1 MYRQLLLSLAVLGIY
16 SEFRCSNSN
25 KTSAR
30 LIFSKRIFY
39 KYLLKLTEP
48 LINFNY
54 LGLLCNFLRGT
65 SQTTEGCSSWPRIFP
80 SFLWLLKE
88 CKQFIHTVCSSQIA
102 KSRLIPLIAPEDSES
117 SHMPLWALKGQI
129 GFAFSDKIF
138 NIYGTDR
145 SAFTEKQVASLSAV
159 FSVWVLFVF

>member
-1 MYRQLLLSLAVLGIY
+1 MYRQLLLSLTVLGIY
-16 SEFRCSNSN
+16 SEFRYLNSN
-25 KTSAR
+25 KGSAR

-39 KYLLKLTEP
+39 KYLLKLTES

-88 CKQFIHTVCSSQIA
+88 CKQLIHTVSSSQIA
-102 KSRLIPLIAPEDSES
+102 ESSLIPPIAPEDSES
-117 SHMPLWALKGQI
+117 SRMPLRALKGQI
-129 GFAFSDKIF
+129 VFAFSDKIF
-138 NIYGTDR
+138 NIYGTER
-145 SAFTEKQVASLSAV
+145 SAFTEKQVALLSAL
-159 FSVWVLFVF
+159 FSAWVLFVF